1 MIGGGK
7 WVGIWG
13 GDYTVKMARFWE
25 WFYTMHHF
33 APKAL
38 TDFRWSYTLSPLP
51 YHTANGK
58 TEPAVMVILR
68 VDSRWERTQAVT
80 VCSRTSSS
88 RPPVA
93 TCDAYV
99 DVTIRANVV
108 ARTEKVERY
117 VDSFTSFYFHLW
129 EATPIT
135 IVSPKINNSLIVA
148 FLCTYLSL
156 AWVVHGR
163 YNESTLAYQQ

>member
-1 MIGGGK
+1 MVDDDK
-7 WVGIWG
+7 WVGTWVG
-13 GDYTVKMARFWE
+13 NYTVKMVKFWE

-58 TEPAVMVILR
+58 TESAGSIIMVIDARWVTIYTVAIWVLTSDSWPPKTKYDAR
-68 VDSRWERTQAVT
+68 VDITMAM
-80 VCSRTSSS
+80 
-88 RPPVA
+88 
-93 TCDAYV
+93 
-99 DVTIRANVV
+99 NVI